1 MVGTVA
7 TYELVIMDIHS
18 EVGQAAGGDTGIV
31 C

>member
-18 EVGQAAGGDTGIV
+18 EVGQAGGDSGIV